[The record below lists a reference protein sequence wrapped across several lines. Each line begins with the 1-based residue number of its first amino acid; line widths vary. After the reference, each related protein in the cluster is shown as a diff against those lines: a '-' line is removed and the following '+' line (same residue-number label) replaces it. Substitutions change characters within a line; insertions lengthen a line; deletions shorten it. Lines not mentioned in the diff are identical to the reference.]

1 MKARTHLLGP
11 FCGLAL
17 RRERWEFTERVMGAV
32 RLGLILALVVPSAG
46 CVDLGPSRT
55 QRFDLQG
62 IITSASDGL
71 PVEGSKVF
79 LTVPCS
85 GLPLCI
91 VSWSGSRPA
100 YDTVVTDAI
109 GRYHL
114 DTRFFCP
121 ANFSAVASGFD
132 QFMGRGLECGGPAV
146 LVVNVTLTP
155 CTSVAFPCVPSTE
168 VGLGET
174 IITV

>member
-1 MKARTHLLGP
+1 MKARTGLLVP
-11 FCGLAL
+11 FRGLPL
-17 RRERWEFTERVMGAV
+17 RHERWEFAERVMGAV
-32 RLGLILALVVPSAG
+32 RLGLVLALVVPSAG
-46 CVDLGPSRT
+46 CGEFGLSPRPDTPT

-71 PVEGSKVF
+71 PVEGSKVS
-79 LTVPCS
+79 LAVPRS
-85 GLPLCI
+85 GFI
-91 VSWSGSRPA
+91 FAVSYSASPPPP
-100 YDTVVTDAI
+100 YDTVVTDAM

-132 QFMGRGLECGGPAV
+132 QFMGRRMECGDPVV

-155 CTSVAFPCVPSTE
+155 CTSVAFPCVP
-168 VGLGET
+168 
-174 IITV
+174 

>member
-1 MKARTHLLGP
+1 MKARTGLLVP
-11 FCGLAL
+11 FRGLPL
-17 RRERWEFTERVMGAV
+17 RHERWEFAERVMGAV
-32 RLGLILALVVPSAG
+32 RLGLVLALVVPSAG
-46 CVDLGPSRT
+46 CVEFGPSPRPDTPT

-79 LTVPCS
+79 LRQECH
-85 GLPLCI
+85 GFFCI
-91 VSWSGSRPA
+91 VPPPP
-100 YDTVVTDAI
+100 YDTVVTDAM

-114 DTRFFCP
+114 DTRFVCP

-132 QFMGRGLECGGPAV
+132 QFMGRRMECGDPVV

-155 CTSVAFPCVPSTE
+155 CTSVAFPCVP
-168 VGLGET
+168 
-174 IITV
+174 